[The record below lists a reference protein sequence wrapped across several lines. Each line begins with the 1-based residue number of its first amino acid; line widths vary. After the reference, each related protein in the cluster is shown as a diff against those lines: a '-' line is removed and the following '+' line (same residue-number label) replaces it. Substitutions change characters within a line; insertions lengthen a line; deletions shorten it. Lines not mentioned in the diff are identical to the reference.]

1 MVDVHDLDPKSE
13 GATALEGH
21 CGVCGESMFTIG
33 SDVASLVEDVEQV
46 ASAERAEREVYAS

>member
-1 MVDVHDLDPKSE
+1 MVDVHDLDPESD

-46 ASAERAEREVYAS
+46 ASAEREVYVS